1 MVVAGEGDATA
12 VRMCSTKATN
22 ADEAG
27 MSTTN
32 EHGNNVRYGG
42 TSGFCKDSTD
52 VVGVASCKDGADV
65 VGVATIDRVA
75 VGKAADVEDSGG
87 VVPKTG
93 ENTRFGGADNEDREF
108 ARDGVHVGG
117 TWRQPQPRRRHRL
130 GRELGSPW
138 MQRCCGERVHPWW

>member
-12 VRMCSTKATN
+12 VRMCSTKAANTDGAGVST
-22 ADEAG
+22 ADE
-27 MSTTN
+27 
-32 EHGNNVRYGG
+32 HGGNVGYSG
-42 TSGFCKDSTD
+42 TSG
-52 VVGVASCKDGADV
+52 SCKDGAEA

-75 VGKAADVEDSGG
+75 VGKPADAEDSGS

-130 GRELGSPW
+130 GREPGSPW
-138 MQRCCGERVHPWW
+138 MQRRCGERVHPWW